1 MNSKRSMPMS
11 VRTRFAPSP
20 TGYLHIGGV
29 RTALF
34 NWLYARHCGGTFI
47 LRIEDTDKERS
58 TNESVQAILEGM
70 AWMGLDYDEG
80 PIYQSDR
87 PERYKEVIDQ
97 LLDVGQAYRCYCTRE
112 ELDKVREEQR
122 AQGIKP
128 RYNRHCRDQHNP
140 ERPDVESVIR
150 FKNPLEGSVQFNDAI
165 RGEVVI
171 SNEELDDLVIAR
183 ANGTPTY
190 NFAVVV
196 DDIDME
202 ITHVIRGDDHVN
214 NTPRQIN
221 IFKALGAALP
231 IFVHVPMIVG
241 GDGQRLSK
249 RHGAVSVLQYRDEGF
264 LPEAMQN
271 YLVRLGW
278 SSGDQEIFSLDE
290 MISSFDIQAVNRAAS
305 AFDIDKLKWL
315 NQHYIKASDST
326 QLVSLLSD
334 RLKGRGIDVSNG
346 PPVDDVVSALRER
359 AQTLDEMA
367 DKSEYFFSDF
377 EDYDANAAQ
386 KHLRPVARDMLADVR
401 NRLLAVEPWSADL
414 IHAQVM
420 ATVEDYDAKLGKL
433 AQPLRVAVSG
443 TAATPP
449 IDETLL
455 LVGKARTVDRI
466 DRALEFIDR
475 RMAETA

>member
-1 MNSKRSMPMS
+1 MS

-34 NWLYARHCGGTFI
+34 NWLYARHCGGTFV

-87 PERYKEVIDQ
+87 LERYKEVIDQ
-97 LLDVGQAYRCYCTRE
+97 LLDAGQAYRCYCTRE

-150 FKNPLEGSVQFNDAI
+150 FKNPLEGSVQFDDAI
-165 RGEVVI
+165 RGQIVI
-171 SNEELDDLVIAR
+171 SNEELDDLVITR

-196 DDIDME
+196 DDIDMG

-221 IFKALGAALP
+221 IFKALGEALP

-249 RHGAVSVLQYRDEGF
+249 RHGAVSVLQYRGEGF
-264 LPEAMQN
+264 LPEAMLN

-290 MISSFDIQAVNRAAS
+290 MISSFDIQDVNRAAS
-305 AFDIDKLKWL
+305 AFDVDKLKWL

-334 RLKGRGIDVSNG
+334 RLKDRGIDVSSG

-367 DKSEYFFSDF
+367 DKSEYFFSEF
-377 EDYDANAAQ
+377 EDYDTKAAQ

-401 NRLLAVEPWSADL
+401 SRLSVVEPWSAEL

-420 ATVEDYDAKLGKL
+420 ATVEEYDAKLGKL

-466 DRALEFIDR
+466 DRALVFIDR
-475 RMAETA
+475 RMAENA

>member
-1 MNSKRSMPMS
+1 MS

-34 NWLYARHCGGTFI
+34 NWLYARHCGGTFV

-87 PERYKEVIDQ
+87 FERYKEVIAQ
-97 LLDVGQAYRCYCTRE
+97 LLDAGQAYRCYCTRE

-140 ERPDVESVIR
+140 KRPDVESVIR
-150 FKNPLEGSVQFNDAI
+150 FKNPLEGSVQFDDAV
-165 RGEVVI
+165 RGQIVI
-171 SNEELDDLVIAR
+171 SNEELDDLVITR

-196 DDIDME
+196 DDIDMG

-221 IFKALGAALP
+221 IFKALGEALP

-249 RHGAVSVLQYRDEGF
+249 RHGAVSVLQYRGEGF
-264 LPEAMQN
+264 LPEAMLN

-290 MISSFDIQAVNRAAS
+290 MISSFDIQDVNRAAS
-305 AFDIDKLKWL
+305 AFDVDKLKWL

-334 RLKGRGIDVSNG
+334 RLKDRGIDVSSG

-367 DKSEYFFSDF
+367 DKSEYFFSEF
-377 EDYDANAAQ
+377 EDYDTKAAQ

-401 NRLLAVEPWSADL
+401 SRLSVVEPWSAEL

-466 DRALEFIDR
+466 DRALVFIDR
-475 RMAETA
+475 RMAENA

>member
-1 MNSKRSMPMS
+1 MS

-34 NWLYARHCGGTFI
+34 NWLYARHCGGTFV

-80 PIYQSDR
+80 PIYQTDR
-87 PERYKEVIDQ
+87 LERYKEVIDQ
-97 LLDVGQAYRCYCTRE
+97 LLDAGQAYRCYCTRE

-150 FKNPLEGSVQFNDAI
+150 FKNPLEGSVQFDDAI
-165 RGEVVI
+165 RGQIVI
-171 SNEELDDLVIAR
+171 SNEELDDLVITR

-196 DDIDME
+196 DDIDMG

-221 IFKALGAALP
+221 IFKVLGAALP

-290 MISSFDIQAVNRAAS
+290 MISSFDIQNVNRAAS
-305 AFDIDKLKWL
+305 AFDVDKLKWL
-315 NQHYIKASDST
+315 NQHYIKASDSA

-334 RLKGRGIDVSNG
+334 RLKDRGIDVSSG

-367 DKSEYFFSDF
+367 DKSEYFFSEF
-377 EDYDANAAQ
+377 EDYDVNAAQ
-386 KHLRPVARDMLADVR
+386 KHLRPIARDMLADVR
-401 NRLLAVEPWSADL
+401 SRLSVVEPWSAEL

-455 LVGKARTVDRI
+455 LVGKARTIDRI
-466 DRALEFIDR
+466 DRALVFIDR
-475 RMAETA
+475 RMAENA

>member
-1 MNSKRSMPMS
+1 MS

-34 NWLYARHCGGTFI
+34 NWLYARHCGGTFV

-87 PERYKEVIDQ
+87 LERYKEVIDQ
-97 LLDVGQAYRCYCTRE
+97 LLDAGQAYRCYCTRE

-150 FKNPLEGSVQFNDAI
+150 FKNPLEGSVQFDDAI
-165 RGEVVI
+165 RGQIVI
-171 SNEELDDLVIAR
+171 SNEELDDLVITR

-196 DDIDME
+196 DDIDMG

-221 IFKALGAALP
+221 IFEVLGAALP

-249 RHGAVSVLQYRDEGF
+249 RHGAVSVLQYRSEGF

-290 MISSFDIQAVNRAAS
+290 MISSFDIQDVNRAAS

-315 NQHYIKASDST
+315 NQHYIKASDSA

-334 RLKGRGIDVSNG
+334 RLKDRGIDVSSG

-367 DKSEYFFSDF
+367 DKSEYFFSEF
-377 EDYDANAAQ
+377 EDYDVNAAQ

-401 NRLLAVEPWSADL
+401 SRLSVVEPWSAEL

-466 DRALEFIDR
+466 DRALVFIDR
-475 RMAETA
+475 RMAENA

>member
-1 MNSKRSMPMS
+1 MS

-34 NWLYARHCGGTFI
+34 NWLYARHCGGTFV

-87 PERYKEVIDQ
+87 LERYKEVIDQ
-97 LLDVGQAYRCYCTRE
+97 LLDAGQAYRCYCTRE

-150 FKNPLEGSVQFNDAI
+150 FKNPLEGSVQFDDAI
-165 RGEVVI
+165 RGQIVI
-171 SNEELDDLVIAR
+171 SNEELDDLVITR

-196 DDIDME
+196 DDIDMG

-221 IFKALGAALP
+221 IFEVLGAALP

-241 GDGQRLSK
+241 EDGQRLSK

-264 LPEAMQN
+264 LPEALQN

-290 MISSFDIQAVNRAAS
+290 MISSFDIQDVNRAAS

-315 NQHYIKASDST
+315 NQHYIKVSDSA

-334 RLKGRGIDVSNG
+334 RLKDRGIDVSSG

-367 DKSEYFFSDF
+367 DKSEYFFSEF
-377 EDYDANAAQ
+377 EDYDVNAAQ

-401 NRLLAVEPWSADL
+401 SRLSVVEPWSAEL

-455 LVGKARTVDRI
+455 LVGKARTIDRI
-466 DRALEFIDR
+466 DRALVFIDR
-475 RMAETA
+475 RMAENA

>member
-1 MNSKRSMPMS
+1 MS

-34 NWLYARHCGGTFI
+34 NWLYARHCGGTFV

-80 PIYQSDR
+80 PIYQTDR
-87 PERYKEVIDQ
+87 LERYKEVIDQ
-97 LLDVGQAYRCYCTRE
+97 LLDAGQAYRCYCTRE

-150 FKNPLEGSVQFNDAI
+150 FKNPLEGSVQFDDAI
-165 RGEVVI
+165 RGQIVI
-171 SNEELDDLVIAR
+171 SNEELDDLVITR

-196 DDIDME
+196 DDIDMG

-221 IFKALGAALP
+221 IFKVLGAALP

-290 MISSFDIQAVNRAAS
+290 MISSFDIQDVNRAAS

-315 NQHYIKASDST
+315 NQHYIKVSDSA

-334 RLKGRGIDVSNG
+334 RLKDRGIDVSSG

-367 DKSEYFFSDF
+367 DKSEYFFSEF
-377 EDYDANAAQ
+377 EDYDVNAAQ

-401 NRLLAVEPWSADL
+401 SRLSVVEPWSAEL

-466 DRALEFIDR
+466 DRALVFIDR
-475 RMAETA
+475 RMAENA

>member
-1 MNSKRSMPMS
+1 MS

-87 PERYKEVIDQ
+87 LERYKEVIDQ
-97 LLDVGQAYRCYCTRE
+97 LLDAGQAYRCYCTRE

-150 FKNPLEGSVQFNDAI
+150 FKNPLEGSVQFDDAI
-165 RGEVVI
+165 RGQIVI
-171 SNEELDDLVIAR
+171 SNEELDDLVITR

-196 DDIDME
+196 DDIDMG

-221 IFKALGAALP
+221 IFEVLGAALP

-241 GDGQRLSK
+241 EDGQRLSK

-264 LPEAMQN
+264 LPEALQN

-290 MISSFDIQAVNRAAS
+290 MISSFDIQDVNRAAS

-315 NQHYIKASDST
+315 NQHYIKVSDSA

-334 RLKGRGIDVSNG
+334 RLKDRGIDVSSG

-367 DKSEYFFSDF
+367 DKSEYFFSEF
-377 EDYDANAAQ
+377 EDYDVNAAQ

-401 NRLLAVEPWSADL
+401 SRLSVVEPWSAEL

-466 DRALEFIDR
+466 DRALVFIDR
-475 RMAETA
+475 RMAENA

>member
-1 MNSKRSMPMS
+1 MS
-11 VRTRFAPSP
+11 VRTRFAHSP

-58 TNESVQAILEGM
+58 TNESVQAILEGI

-80 PIYQSDR
+80 PVYQSDR
-87 PERYKEVIDQ
+87 LERYKEVIDQ
-97 LLDVGQAYRCYCTRE
+97 LLDAGQAYRCYCTRE

-150 FKNPLEGSVQFNDAI
+150 FKNPLEGSVQFDDAI
-165 RGEVVI
+165 RGQIVI
-171 SNEELDDLVIAR
+171 SNEELDDLVITR

-196 DDIDME
+196 DDIDMG

-221 IFKALGAALP
+221 IFEVLGAALP

-241 GDGQRLSK
+241 EDGQRLSK

-264 LPEAMQN
+264 LPEALQN
-271 YLVRLGW
+271 YLIRLGW

-290 MISSFDIQAVNRAAS
+290 MISSFDIQDVNRAAS
-305 AFDIDKLKWL
+305 AFDVDKLKWL

-334 RLKGRGIDVSNG
+334 RLKDRGIDVSSG

-367 DKSEYFFSDF
+367 DKSEYFFSEF
-377 EDYDANAAQ
+377 EDYDVNAAQ
-386 KHLRPVARDMLADVR
+386 KHLRPVARDMLGDVR
-401 NRLLAVEPWSADL
+401 SRLSVVEPWSAEL

-466 DRALEFIDR
+466 DRALVFIDR
-475 RMAETA
+475 RMAENA

>member
-1 MNSKRSMPMS
+1 MS

-34 NWLYARHCGGTFI
+34 NWLYARHCGGTFV

-87 PERYKEVIDQ
+87 LEHYKEVIDQ
-97 LLDVGQAYRCYCTRE
+97 LLDAGQAYRCYCTRE

-140 ERPDVESVIR
+140 ERPDMESVIR
-150 FKNPLEGSVQFNDAI
+150 FKNPLEGSVQFDDPI
-165 RGEVVI
+165 RGQIVI
-171 SNEELDDLVIAR
+171 SNEELDDLVITR

-196 DDIDME
+196 DDIDMG

-221 IFKALGAALP
+221 IFKVLGAALP

-264 LPEAMQN
+264 LPEAMLN

-290 MISSFDIQAVNRAAS
+290 MISSFDIQDVNRAAS
-305 AFDIDKLKWL
+305 AFDVDKLKWL
-315 NQHYIKASDST
+315 NQHYIKGSDST

-334 RLKGRGIDVSNG
+334 RLKDRGIDVSSG

-367 DKSEYFFSDF
+367 DKSEYFFSEF
-377 EDYDANAAQ
+377 EDYDTKAAQ

-401 NRLLAVEPWSADL
+401 SRLSVVEPWSAEL

-420 ATVEDYDAKLGKL
+420 ATVEEYDAKLGKL

-466 DRALEFIDR
+466 DRALVFIDR
-475 RMAETA
+475 RMAENA

>member
-1 MNSKRSMPMS
+1 MS

-87 PERYKEVIDQ
+87 LERYKEVIDQ
-97 LLDVGQAYRCYCTRE
+97 LLDAGQAYRCYCTRE

-150 FKNPLEGSVQFNDAI
+150 FKNPLEGSVQFDDAI
-165 RGEVVI
+165 RGQIVI
-171 SNEELDDLVIAR
+171 SNEELDDLVITR

-196 DDIDME
+196 DDIDMG

-221 IFKALGAALP
+221 IFKALGEALP

-249 RHGAVSVLQYRDEGF
+249 RHGAVSVLQYRGEGF
-264 LPEAMQN
+264 LPEAMLN

-290 MISSFDIQAVNRAAS
+290 MISSFDIQDVNRAAS
-305 AFDIDKLKWL
+305 AFDVDKLKWL

-334 RLKGRGIDVSNG
+334 RLKDRGIDVSSG

-367 DKSEYFFSDF
+367 DKSEYFFSEF
-377 EDYDANAAQ
+377 EDYDTKAAQ

-401 NRLLAVEPWSADL
+401 SRLSVVEPWSAEL

-455 LVGKARTVDRI
+455 LVGKARTLDRI
-466 DRALEFIDR
+466 DRALVFIDR
-475 RMAETA
+475 RTAENA

>member
-1 MNSKRSMPMS
+1 MS

-34 NWLYARHCGGTFI
+34 NWLYARHCGGTFV

-87 PERYKEVIDQ
+87 LERYKEVIDQ
-97 LLDVGQAYRCYCTRE
+97 LLDAGQAYRCYCTRE

-140 ERPDVESVIR
+140 ERPDMESVIR
-150 FKNPLEGSVQFNDAI
+150 FKNPLEGSVQFDDAI
-165 RGEVVI
+165 RGQIVI
-171 SNEELDDLVIAR
+171 SNEELDDLVITR
-183 ANGTPTY
+183 ANGSPTY

-196 DDIDME
+196 DDIDMG

-221 IFKALGAALP
+221 IFKALGEALP

-249 RHGAVSVLQYRDEGF
+249 RHGAVSVLQYRGEGF
-264 LPEAMQN
+264 LPEAMLN

-290 MISSFDIQAVNRAAS
+290 MISSFDIQDVNRAAS
-305 AFDIDKLKWL
+305 AFDVDKLKWL

-334 RLKGRGIDVSNG
+334 RLKDRGIDVSSG

-367 DKSEYFFSDF
+367 DKSEYFFSEF
-377 EDYDANAAQ
+377 EDYDTKAAQ

-401 NRLLAVEPWSADL
+401 SRLSVVEPWSAEL

-420 ATVEDYDAKLGKL
+420 ATVEKYDAKLGKL

-466 DRALEFIDR
+466 DRALVFIDR
-475 RMAETA
+475 RMAENA

>member
-1 MNSKRSMPMS
+1 MS

-80 PIYQSDR
+80 PIYQTDR
-87 PERYKEVIDQ
+87 LERYKEVIDQ
-97 LLDVGQAYRCYCTRE
+97 LLDAGQAYRCYCTRE

-150 FKNPLEGSVQFNDAI
+150 FKNPLEGSVQFDDAI
-165 RGEVVI
+165 RGQIVI
-171 SNEELDDLVIAR
+171 SNEELDDLVITR

-196 DDIDME
+196 DDIDMG

-221 IFKALGAALP
+221 IFKVLGAALP

-290 MISSFDIQAVNRAAS
+290 MISSFDVQDVNRAAS
-305 AFDIDKLKWL
+305 AFDVDKLKWL
-315 NQHYIKASDST
+315 NQHYIKASDSA

-334 RLKGRGIDVSNG
+334 RLKDRGIDVSSG

-367 DKSEYFFSDF
+367 DKSEYFFSEF
-377 EDYDANAAQ
+377 EDYDVNAAQ

-401 NRLLAVEPWSADL
+401 SRLSVVEPWSAEL

-455 LVGKARTVDRI
+455 LVGKARTLDRI
-466 DRALEFIDR
+466 NRALVFIDR
-475 RMAETA
+475 RTAENA

>member
-1 MNSKRSMPMS
+1 MS

-47 LRIEDTDKERS
+47 LRIEDTDRERS
-58 TNESVQAILEGM
+58 TDESVQAILDGM

-80 PIYQSDR
+80 PIYQTGR
-87 PERYKEVIDQ
+87 LERYQKVIDQ
-97 LLDVGQAYRCYCTRE
+97 LLDAGKAYRCYCTKE
-112 ELDKVREEQR
+112 ELDKIREEQR

-128 RYNRHCRDQHNP
+128 RYNRHCRDRHNP
-140 ERPDVESVIR
+140 ERPDARPVIR
-150 FKNPLEGSVQFNDAI
+150 FKNPLQGSVAFDDAI
-165 RGEVVI
+165 RGKVVI
-171 SNEELDDLVIAR
+171 SNDELDDLVIAR
-183 ANGTPTY
+183 TNGGPTY

-221 IFKALGAALP
+221 IFEALGAALP
-231 IFVHVPMIVG
+231 VFAHVPMIVG

-264 LPEAMQN
+264 LPEAMRN

-290 MISSFDIQAVNRAAS
+290 MISSFDIQNVNRAAS
-305 AFDIDKLKWL
+305 SFDSDKLKWL
-315 NQHYIKASDST
+315 NQHYIKASDSA
-326 QLVSLLSD
+326 QLVALLSD
-334 RLKGRGIDVSNG
+334 RLKGRGIDVSGG

-359 AQTLDEMA
+359 AQTLGEMA

-377 EDYDANAAQ
+377 EDYDTKAAQ
-386 KHLRPVARDMLADVR
+386 KHLRPIVRDMLADVR
-401 NRLLAVEPWSADL
+401 SRLSVVEPWCAEL
-414 IHAQVM
+414 IHAQVI

-455 LVGKARTVDRI
+455 LVGKARTLERI
-466 DRALEFIDR
+466 DRALVFIDR
-475 RMAETA
+475 RTAANA

>member
-1 MNSKRSMPMS
+1 MS

-87 PERYKEVIDQ
+87 LERYKEVIDQ
-97 LLDVGQAYRCYCTRE
+97 LLDAGQAYRCYCTRE

-150 FKNPLEGSVQFNDAI
+150 FKNPLEGSVQFDDAI
-165 RGEVVI
+165 RGQIVI
-171 SNEELDDLVIAR
+171 SNEELDDLVITR

-196 DDIDME
+196 DDIDMG

-221 IFKALGAALP
+221 IFEVLGAALP

-264 LPEAMQN
+264 LPEAMLN

-290 MISSFDIQAVNRAAS
+290 MISSFDIQDVNRAAS

-315 NQHYIKASDST
+315 NQHYIKVSDSA

-334 RLKGRGIDVSNG
+334 RLKDRGIDVSSG

-367 DKSEYFFSDF
+367 DKSEYFFSEF
-377 EDYDANAAQ
+377 EDYDVNAAQ

-401 NRLLAVEPWSADL
+401 SRLSVVEPWSAEL

-466 DRALEFIDR
+466 DRALVFIDR
-475 RMAETA
+475 RMAENA

>member
-1 MNSKRSMPMS
+1 MS

-80 PIYQSDR
+80 PIYQTDR
-87 PERYKEVIDQ
+87 LERYKEVIDQ
-97 LLDVGQAYRCYCTRE
+97 LLDAGQAYRCYCTRE

-150 FKNPLEGSVQFNDAI
+150 FKNPLEGSVQFDDAI
-165 RGEVVI
+165 RGQIVI
-171 SNEELDDLVIAR
+171 SNEELDDLVITR

-196 DDIDME
+196 DDIDMG

-221 IFKALGAALP
+221 IFKVLGAALP

-290 MISSFDIQAVNRAAS
+290 MISSFDIQDVNRAAS

-315 NQHYIKASDST
+315 NQHYIKVSDSA

-334 RLKGRGIDVSNG
+334 RLKDRGIDVSSG

-367 DKSEYFFSDF
+367 DKSEYFFSEF
-377 EDYDANAAQ
+377 EDYNTKAAQ

-401 NRLLAVEPWSADL
+401 SRLSVVEPWSAEL

-466 DRALEFIDR
+466 DRALVFIDR
-475 RMAETA
+475 RMAENA

>member
-1 MNSKRSMPMS
+1 MS

-80 PIYQSDR
+80 PIYQSNR
-87 PERYKEVIDQ
+87 LERYKEVIDQ
-97 LLDVGQAYRCYCTRE
+97 LLDAGQAYRCYCTRD

-150 FKNPLEGSVQFNDAI
+150 FKNPLEGSVQFDDAI
-165 RGEVVI
+165 RGQIVI
-171 SNEELDDLVIAR
+171 SNEELDDLVITR

-196 DDIDME
+196 DDIDMG

-221 IFKALGAALP
+221 ILEVLGAALP

-264 LPEAMQN
+264 LPEALQN

-290 MISSFDIQAVNRAAS
+290 MISSFDIQDVNRAAS

-315 NQHYIKASDST
+315 NQHYIKVSDSA

-334 RLKGRGIDVSNG
+334 RLKDRGIDVSSG

-367 DKSEYFFSDF
+367 DKSEYFFSEF
-377 EDYDANAAQ
+377 EDYDVNAAQ

-401 NRLLAVEPWSADL
+401 SRLSVVEPWSAEL

-466 DRALEFIDR
+466 DRALVFIDR
-475 RMAETA
+475 RMAENA

>member
-1 MNSKRSMPMS
+1 MS

-34 NWLYARHCGGTFI
+34 NWLYARHCGGTFV

-80 PIYQSDR
+80 PIYQTDR
-87 PERYKEVIDQ
+87 LERYKEVIDQ
-97 LLDVGQAYRCYCTRE
+97 LLDAGQAYRCYCTRE

-150 FKNPLEGSVQFNDAI
+150 FKNPLEGSVQFDDAI
-165 RGEVVI
+165 RGQIVI
-171 SNEELDDLVIAR
+171 SNEELDDLVITR

-196 DDIDME
+196 DDIDMG

-221 IFKALGAALP
+221 IFKALGEALP

-264 LPEAMQN
+264 LPEAMLN

-290 MISSFDIQAVNRAAS
+290 MISSFDIQDVNRAAS
-305 AFDIDKLKWL
+305 AFDVDKLKWL

-334 RLKGRGIDVSNG
+334 RLKDRGIDVSSG

-367 DKSEYFFSDF
+367 DKSEYFFSEF
-377 EDYDANAAQ
+377 EDYDVNAAQ

-401 NRLLAVEPWSADL
+401 SRLSVVEPWSAEL

-466 DRALEFIDR
+466 DRALVFIDR
-475 RMAETA
+475 RMAENA

>member
-1 MNSKRSMPMS
+1 MS

-47 LRIEDTDKERS
+47 LRIEDTDRERS
-58 TNESVQAILEGM
+58 TDESVQAILDGM
-70 AWMGLDYDEG
+70 AWMGLDCDEG
-80 PIYQSDR
+80 PIYQTGR
-87 PERYKEVIDQ
+87 LERYQKVIDQ
-97 LLDVGQAYRCYCTRE
+97 LLDAGKAYRCYCTKE
-112 ELDKVREEQR
+112 ELDKIREEQR

-128 RYNRHCRDQHNP
+128 RYNRHCRDRHNP
-140 ERPDVESVIR
+140 ERPDARPVIR
-150 FKNPLEGSVQFNDAI
+150 FKNPLQGSVAFDDAI
-165 RGEVVI
+165 RGKVVI
-171 SNEELDDLVIAR
+171 SNDELDDLVIAR
-183 ANGTPTY
+183 TNGGPTY

-231 IFVHVPMIVG
+231 VFAHVPMIVG

-264 LPEAMQN
+264 LPEAMRN

-290 MISSFDIQAVNRAAS
+290 MISSFDIQNVNRAAS
-305 AFDIDKLKWL
+305 SFDSDKLKWL
-315 NQHYIKASDST
+315 NQHYIKASDSA
-326 QLVSLLSD
+326 QLVALLSD
-334 RLKGRGIDVSNG
+334 RLKGRGIDVSGG

-359 AQTLDEMA
+359 AQTLGEMA

-377 EDYDANAAQ
+377 EDYDTKAAQ
-386 KHLRPVARDMLADVR
+386 KHLRPVVRDMLADVR
-401 NRLLAVEPWSADL
+401 SRLSVVEPWRAEL
-414 IHAQVM
+414 IHAQVI

-455 LVGKARTVDRI
+455 LVGKARTLERI
-466 DRALEFIDR
+466 DRALVFIDR
-475 RMAETA
+475 RTAANA

>member
-1 MNSKRSMPMS
+1 MS

-47 LRIEDTDKERS
+47 LRIEDTDRERS
-58 TNESVQAILEGM
+58 TDESVQAILDGM

-80 PIYQSDR
+80 PVYQTGR
-87 PERYKEVIDQ
+87 LERYQRVIDQ
-97 LLDVGQAYRCYCTRE
+97 LLDAGKAYRCYCTKE
-112 ELDKVREEQR
+112 ELDKIREEQR

-128 RYNRHCRDQHNP
+128 RYNRHCRDRHNP
-140 ERPDVESVIR
+140 ERPDARPVIR
-150 FKNPLEGSVQFNDAI
+150 FKNPLQGSVAFDDAI
-165 RGEVVI
+165 RGKVVI
-171 SNEELDDLVIAR
+171 SNDELDDLVIAR
-183 ANGTPTY
+183 TNGGPTY

-231 IFVHVPMIVG
+231 VFAHVPMIVG

-264 LPEAMQN
+264 LPEAMRN

-290 MISSFDIQAVNRAAS
+290 MISSFDIQNVNRAAS
-305 AFDIDKLKWL
+305 SFDSDKLKWL
-315 NQHYIKASDST
+315 NQHYIKASDSA
-326 QLVSLLSD
+326 QLVALLSD
-334 RLKGRGIDVSNG
+334 RLKGRGIDVSGG

-359 AQTLDEMA
+359 AQTLGEMA

-377 EDYDANAAQ
+377 EDYDTKAAQ
-386 KHLRPVARDMLADVR
+386 KHLRPIVRDMLADVR
-401 NRLLAVEPWSADL
+401 SRLSVVEPWCAEL
-414 IHAQVM
+414 IHAQVI

-455 LVGKARTVDRI
+455 LVGKARTLERI
-466 DRALEFIDR
+466 DRALVFIDR
-475 RMAETA
+475 RTAANA

>member
-1 MNSKRSMPMS
+1 MS

-34 NWLYARHCGGTFI
+34 NWLYARHCGGTFV

-87 PERYKEVIDQ
+87 LERYKEVIDQ
-97 LLDVGQAYRCYCTRE
+97 LLDAGQAYRCYCTRE

-128 RYNRHCRDQHNP
+128 RYNRYCRDQHNP

-150 FKNPLEGSVQFNDAI
+150 FKNPLEGSVQFDDAI
-165 RGEVVI
+165 RGQIVI
-171 SNEELDDLVIAR
+171 SNEELDDLVITR
-183 ANGTPTY
+183 ANDTPTY

-196 DDIDME
+196 DDIDMG

-221 IFKALGAALP
+221 IFKVLGAALP

-264 LPEAMQN
+264 LPEAMLN

-290 MISSFDIQAVNRAAS
+290 MISSFDIQDVNRAAS

-315 NQHYIKASDST
+315 NQHYIKVSDSA

-334 RLKGRGIDVSNG
+334 RLKDRGIDVSSG

-367 DKSEYFFSDF
+367 DKSEYFFSEF
-377 EDYDANAAQ
+377 EDYDTKAAQ

-401 NRLLAVEPWSADL
+401 SRLSVVEPWSAEL

-466 DRALEFIDR
+466 DRALVFIDR
-475 RMAETA
+475 RMAENA

>member
-1 MNSKRSMPMS
+1 MS

-47 LRIEDTDKERS
+47 LRIEDTDRERS
-58 TNESVQAILEGM
+58 TDESVQAILDGM
-70 AWMGLDYDEG
+70 AWMGLDCDEG
-80 PIYQSDR
+80 PIYQTGR
-87 PERYKEVIDQ
+87 LERYQRVIDQ
-97 LLDVGQAYRCYCTRE
+97 LLDAGKAYRCYCTKE
-112 ELDKVREEQR
+112 ELDKIREEQR

-128 RYNRHCRDQHNP
+128 RYNRHCRDRHNP
-140 ERPDVESVIR
+140 ERPDARPVIR
-150 FKNPLEGSVQFNDAI
+150 FKNPLQGSVAFDDAI
-165 RGEVVI
+165 RGKVVI
-171 SNEELDDLVIAR
+171 SNDELDDLVIAR
-183 ANGTPTY
+183 TNGGPTY

-231 IFVHVPMIVG
+231 VFAHVPMIVG

-264 LPEAMQN
+264 LPEAMRN

-290 MISSFDIQAVNRAAS
+290 MISSFDIQNVNRAAS
-305 AFDIDKLKWL
+305 SFDSDKLKWL
-315 NQHYIKASDST
+315 NQHYIKASDSA
-326 QLVSLLSD
+326 QLVALLSD
-334 RLKGRGIDVSNG
+334 RLKGRGIDVSGG

-359 AQTLDEMA
+359 AQTLGEMA

-377 EDYDANAAQ
+377 EDYDTKAAQ
-386 KHLRPVARDMLADVR
+386 KHLRPVVRDMLADVR
-401 NRLLAVEPWSADL
+401 SRLSVVEPWRAEL
-414 IHAQVM
+414 IHAQVI

-455 LVGKARTVDRI
+455 LVGKARTLERI
-466 DRALEFIDR
+466 DRALVFIDR
-475 RMAETA
+475 RTAANA

>member
-1 MNSKRSMPMS
+1 MS

-150 FKNPLEGSVQFNDAI
+150 FKNPLEGSVQFDDAI

-334 RLKGRGIDVSNG
+334 RLKGRGIDVFNG

-367 DKSEYFFSDF
+367 DKSEYFFSEF

-401 NRLLAVEPWSADL
+401 NRLSVVEPWSADL

-420 ATVEDYDAKLGKL
+420 ATVEDYDAKLGRL

>member
-1 MNSKRSMPMS
+1 MS

-34 NWLYARHCGGTFI
+34 NWLYARHCGGTFV

-87 PERYKEVIDQ
+87 LERYKEVIDQ
-97 LLDVGQAYRCYCTRE
+97 LLDAGQAYRCYCTRE

-150 FKNPLEGSVQFNDAI
+150 FKNPLEGSVQFDDAI
-165 RGEVVI
+165 RGQIVI
-171 SNEELDDLVIAR
+171 SNEELDDLVITR

-196 DDIDME
+196 DDIDMG

-221 IFKALGAALP
+221 IFKVLGEALP

-264 LPEAMQN
+264 LPEALQN

-290 MISSFDIQAVNRAAS
+290 MISSFDIQDVNRAAS

-315 NQHYIKASDST
+315 NQHYIKVSDSA

-334 RLKGRGIDVSNG
+334 RLKDRGIDVSSG

-367 DKSEYFFSDF
+367 DKSEYFFSEF
-377 EDYDANAAQ
+377 EDYDVNAAQ

-401 NRLLAVEPWSADL
+401 SRLSVVEPWSAEL

-466 DRALEFIDR
+466 DRALVFIDR
-475 RMAETA
+475 RMAENA

>member
-1 MNSKRSMPMS
+1 MS

-87 PERYKEVIDQ
+87 LERYKEVIDQ
-97 LLDVGQAYRCYCTRE
+97 LLDAGQAYRCYCTRE

-150 FKNPLEGSVQFNDAI
+150 FKNPLEGSVQFDDAI
-165 RGEVVI
+165 RGQIVI
-171 SNEELDDLVIAR
+171 SNEELDDLVITR

-196 DDIDME
+196 DDIDMG

-221 IFKALGAALP
+221 IFKVLGAALP

-241 GDGQRLSK
+241 EDGQRLSK

-290 MISSFDIQAVNRAAS
+290 MISSFDIQDVNRAAS

-315 NQHYIKASDST
+315 NQHYIKVSDSA

-334 RLKGRGIDVSNG
+334 RLKDRGIDVSSG

-367 DKSEYFFSDF
+367 DKSEYFFSEF
-377 EDYDANAAQ
+377 EDYDVNAAQ

-401 NRLLAVEPWSADL
+401 SRLSVVEPWSAEL

-466 DRALEFIDR
+466 DRALVFIDR
-475 RMAETA
+475 RMAENA

>member
-1 MNSKRSMPMS
+1 MS

-34 NWLYARHCGGTFI
+34 NWLYARHCGGTFV

-87 PERYKEVIDQ
+87 LERYKEVIDQ
-97 LLDVGQAYRCYCTRE
+97 LLDAGQAYRCYCTRE

-150 FKNPLEGSVQFNDAI
+150 FKNPLEGSVQFDDAI
-165 RGEVVI
+165 RGQIVI
-171 SNEELDDLVIAR
+171 SNEELDDLVITR

-196 DDIDME
+196 DDIDMG

-221 IFKALGAALP
+221 IFKALGEALP

-249 RHGAVSVLQYRDEGF
+249 RHGAVSVLQYRGEGF
-264 LPEAMQN
+264 LPEAMLN

-290 MISSFDIQAVNRAAS
+290 MISSFDIQDVNRAAS

-315 NQHYIKASDST
+315 NQHYIKAADSA

-334 RLKGRGIDVSNG
+334 RLKDRGIDVSSG

-367 DKSEYFFSDF
+367 DKSEYFFSEF
-377 EDYDANAAQ
+377 EDYDTKAAQ

-401 NRLLAVEPWSADL
+401 SRLSVVEPWSAEL

-466 DRALEFIDR
+466 DRALVFIDR
-475 RMAETA
+475 RMAENA

>member
-1 MNSKRSMPMS
+1 MS

-47 LRIEDTDKERS
+47 LRIEDTDRERS
-58 TNESVQAILEGM
+58 TDESVQAILDGM

-80 PIYQSDR
+80 PVYQTGR
-87 PERYKEVIDQ
+87 LERYQRVIDQ
-97 LLDVGQAYRCYCTRE
+97 LLDAGKAYRCYCTKE
-112 ELDKVREEQR
+112 ELDKIREEQR

-128 RYNRHCRDQHNP
+128 RYNRHCRDRHNP
-140 ERPDVESVIR
+140 ERPDARPVIR
-150 FKNPLEGSVQFNDAI
+150 FKNPLQGSVAFDDAI
-165 RGEVVI
+165 RGKVVI
-171 SNEELDDLVIAR
+171 SNDELDDLVIAR
-183 ANGTPTY
+183 TNGGPTY

-221 IFKALGAALP
+221 IFEALGAALP
-231 IFVHVPMIVG
+231 VFAHVPMIVG

-249 RHGAVSVLQYRDEGF
+249 RHGAVSVLHYRDEGF
-264 LPEAMQN
+264 LPEAMRN

-290 MISSFDIQAVNRAAS
+290 MISSFDIQNVNRAAS
-305 AFDIDKLKWL
+305 SFDSDKLKWL
-315 NQHYIKASDST
+315 NQHYIKASDSA
-326 QLVSLLSD
+326 QLVALLSD
-334 RLKGRGIDVSNG
+334 RLKGRGIDVSGG

-359 AQTLDEMA
+359 AQTLGEMA

-377 EDYDANAAQ
+377 EDYDTKAAQ
-386 KHLRPVARDMLADVR
+386 KHLRPIVRDMLADVR
-401 NRLLAVEPWSADL
+401 SRLSVVEPWRAEL
-414 IHAQVM
+414 IHAQVI

-455 LVGKARTVDRI
+455 LVGKARTLERI
-466 DRALEFIDR
+466 DRALVFIDR
-475 RMAETA
+475 RTAANA

>member
-1 MNSKRSMPMS
+1 MS

-47 LRIEDTDKERS
+47 LRIEDTDQERS

-87 PERYKEVIDQ
+87 LERYKEVIDQ
-97 LLDVGQAYRCYCTRE
+97 LLDAGQAYRCYCTRE

-150 FKNPLEGSVQFNDAI
+150 FKNPLEGSVQFDDAI

-183 ANGTPTY
+183 GNGTPTY

-221 IFKALGAALP
+221 IFKALGASLP
-231 IFVHVPMIVG
+231 IFAHVPMIVG

-278 SSGDQEIFSLDE
+278 TSGDQEIFSLDE

-326 QLVSLLSD
+326 RLVSLLSD

-367 DKSEYFFSDF
+367 DKSEYFFSEV
-377 EDYDANAAQ
+377 EDYDANAAR

-401 NRLLAVEPWSADL
+401 SRLSAVEPWSADL

-420 ATVEDYDAKLGKL
+420 ATVADYDAKLGKL

>member
-1 MNSKRSMPMS
+1 MS

-47 LRIEDTDKERS
+47 LRIEDTDRERS
-58 TNESVQAILEGM
+58 TDESVQAILDGM

-80 PIYQSDR
+80 PIYQTGR
-87 PERYKEVIDQ
+87 LERYQRVIDQ
-97 LLDVGQAYRCYCTRE
+97 LLDAGKAYRCYCTKE
-112 ELDKVREEQR
+112 ELDKIREEQR

-128 RYNRHCRDQHNP
+128 RYNRHCRDRHNP
-140 ERPDVESVIR
+140 ERPDARPVIR
-150 FKNPLEGSVQFNDAI
+150 FKNPLQGSVAFDDAI
-165 RGEVVI
+165 RGKVVI
-171 SNEELDDLVIAR
+171 SNDELDDLVIAR
-183 ANGTPTY
+183 TNGGPTY

-221 IFKALGAALP
+221 IFEALGAALP
-231 IFVHVPMIVG
+231 VFAHVPMIVG

-264 LPEAMQN
+264 LPEAMRN

-290 MISSFDIQAVNRAAS
+290 MISSFDIQNVNRAAS
-305 AFDIDKLKWL
+305 SFDSDKLKWL
-315 NQHYIKASDST
+315 NQHYIKASDSA
-326 QLVSLLSD
+326 QLVALLSD
-334 RLKGRGIDVSNG
+334 RLKGRGIDVSGG

-359 AQTLDEMA
+359 AQTLGEMA

-377 EDYDANAAQ
+377 EDYDTKAAQ

-401 NRLLAVEPWSADL
+401 SRLSVVEPWSAEL
-414 IHAQVM
+414 IHAQLM
-420 ATVEDYDAKLGKL
+420 APVEDYDAKLGNL
-433 AQPLRVAVSG
+433 AQPLRVALSG

-455 LVGKARTVDRI
+455 LVGKARTLERI
-466 DRALEFIDR
+466 DRALVFIDR
-475 RMAETA
+475 RTAENA

>member
-1 MNSKRSMPMS
+1 MS

-87 PERYKEVIDQ
+87 LERYKEVIDQ
-97 LLDVGQAYRCYCTRE
+97 LLDAGQAYRCYCTRE

-150 FKNPLEGSVQFNDAI
+150 FKNPLEGSVQFDDAI
-165 RGEVVI
+165 RGQIVI
-171 SNEELDDLVIAR
+171 SNEELDDLVITR

-196 DDIDME
+196 DDIDMG

-221 IFKALGAALP
+221 IFEVLGAALP

-241 GDGQRLSK
+241 EDGQRLSK

-290 MISSFDIQAVNRAAS
+290 MISSFDIQDVNRAAS

-315 NQHYIKASDST
+315 NQHYIKVSDSA

-334 RLKGRGIDVSNG
+334 RLKDRGIDVSSG

-367 DKSEYFFSDF
+367 DKSEYFFSEF
-377 EDYDANAAQ
+377 EDYDVNAAQ

-401 NRLLAVEPWSADL
+401 SRLSVVEPWSAEL

-466 DRALEFIDR
+466 DRALVFIDR
-475 RMAETA
+475 RMAENA

>member
-1 MNSKRSMPMS
+1 MS

-334 RLKGRGIDVSNG
+334 RLKGRGIDVFNG

-367 DKSEYFFSDF
+367 DKSEYFFSEF

-401 NRLLAVEPWSADL
+401 NRLSAVEPWSADL

>member
-1 MNSKRSMPMS
+1 MS

-87 PERYKEVIDQ
+87 LERYKEVIDQ
-97 LLDVGQAYRCYCTRE
+97 LLDAGQAYRCYCTRE

-150 FKNPLEGSVQFNDAI
+150 FKNPLEGSVQFDDAI
-165 RGEVVI
+165 RGQIVI
-171 SNEELDDLVIAR
+171 SNEELDDLVITR

-196 DDIDME
+196 DDIDMG

-221 IFKALGAALP
+221 IFKVLGAALP

-264 LPEAMQN
+264 LPEAMLN

-290 MISSFDIQAVNRAAS
+290 MISSFDIQDVNRAAS

-315 NQHYIKASDST
+315 NQHYIKVSDSA

-334 RLKGRGIDVSNG
+334 RLKDRGIDVSSG

-367 DKSEYFFSDF
+367 DKSEYFFSEF
-377 EDYDANAAQ
+377 EDYDVNAAQ

-401 NRLLAVEPWSADL
+401 SRLSVVEPWSAEL

-455 LVGKARTVDRI
+455 LVGKARTIDRI
-466 DRALEFIDR
+466 DRALVFIDR
-475 RMAETA
+475 RMAENA